1 MIRVHVKVE
10 EYWYSRPLVLSDN
23 VDSLEIMG
31 TITLPKCTVGVL
43 VWIEEFISTDAL
55 YKV

>member
-10 EYWYSRPLVLSDN
+10 EYWYSRTLVLLDN
-23 VDSLEIMG
+23 VDRLELMG
-31 TITLPKCTVGVL
+31 TIALPMCTVRVL
-43 VWIEEFISTDAL
+43 VWIEEFVSTDAL

>member
-23 VDSLEIMG
+23 VDRLEIMG
-31 TITLPKCTVGVL
+31 TITLPKCTVRVL
-43 VWIEEFISTDAL
+43 IWIEEFISTDAL

>member
-23 VDSLEIMG
+23 VDRLEIMG
-31 TITLPKCTVGVL
+31 TITLPKGTVRVL